1 MLAAEAAGSFKSA
14 DTLAPPTFVV
24 TAEQYDRIAR
34 LVEKKLPVQVRLNLQ
49 AAISDKDS
57 DGMNIIG
64 EIPGGAKKDEV
75 VMIGAHFDSWH
86 SGTGATDNGAGSAV
100 MIEVMRILKTLHL
113 KLDRTVRIAL
123 WGGEEEGLLRFARLC
138 EGALRRSED
147 HED

>member
-34 LVEKKLPVQVRLNLQ
+34 SVEKKLPVQVRLNLQ

-57 DGMNIIG
+57 DGMNIIA

-75 VMIGAHFDSWH
+75 VMIG
-86 SGTGATDNGAGSAV
+86 GAF
-100 MIEVMRILKTLHL
+100 R
-113 KLDRTVRIAL
+113 
-123 WGGEEEGLLRFARLC
+123 LLAFRH
-138 EGALRRSED
+138 RR
-147 HED
+147 HR